1 MTDKLSLYNGALGH
15 CGSRPLASLAEAR
28 EARRKLDWA
37 WARGIVDRCL
47 QAGQWDFA
55 ARSVLVDISPSVSPQ
70 FGYQYAF
77 DRPDDLIRTLAVCS
91 DEYFKSPLKEY
102 QQEGDYWY
110 ADIEPLYVRYVSNDT
125 DYGGDYAKWPPNF
138 VAYVELLLASEVCE
152 TLTASRTLKIDL
164 LKLADDQ
171 LGNAKNTEAAEGP
184 TQRPP
189 AGGWSRARHGGTNG
203 SDRGSTN
210 TLMG

>member
-1 MTDKLSLYNGALGH
+1 M
-15 CGSRPLASLAEAR
+15 
-28 EARRKLDWA
+28 
-37 WARGIVDRCL
+37 
-47 QAGQWDFA
+47 
-55 ARSVLVDISPSVSPQ
+55 
-70 FGYQYAF
+70 
-77 DRPDDLIRTLAVCS
+77 
-91 DEYFKSPLKEY
+91 
-102 QQEGDYWY
+102 
-110 ADIEPLYVRYVSNDT
+110 RYVSNDT

-203 SDRGSTN
+203 SDRGSTD